1 MSWSRDDDDVV
12 EAVLSQSYSMSW
24 MPQPPPPPEA
34 ARARAMADSTVV
46 VAVVVP
52 GPKECVNLGRVFS
65 KREVSRIMLGWNG
78 DSSQPMIVQK

>member
-24 MPQPPPPPEA
+24 MPPPPPPEA
-34 ARARAMADSTVV
+34 ARARAMADSTDV

-52 GPKECVNLGRVFS
+52 GPKECVKLGRVFS
-65 KREVSRIMLGWNG
+65 KREVSRIMLGWDC
-78 DSSQPMIVQK
+78 DST